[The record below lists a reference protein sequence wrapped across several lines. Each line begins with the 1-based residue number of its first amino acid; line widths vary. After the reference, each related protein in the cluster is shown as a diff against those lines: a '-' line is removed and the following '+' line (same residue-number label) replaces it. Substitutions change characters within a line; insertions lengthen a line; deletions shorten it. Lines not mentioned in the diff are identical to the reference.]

1 MNSKKCHSVFQDEW
15 FTNKK
20 YKFWIAKIKN
30 KKISWRTLCQKEID
44 FLTVLHMIWM
54 HLVKKTTKMSDHKQ
68 GLEKFFFKKQEPV
81 S

>member
-1 MNSKKCHSVFQDEW
+1 MDSKKCHSAFQDEW

-68 GLEKFFFKKQEPV
+68 GLDKFFFKKQEPV

>member
-1 MNSKKCHSVFQDEW
+1 MNSKKCHSVFQGEW

-68 GLEKFFFKKQEPV
+68 GLDKFFFKKQESV